1 MPEFTV
7 EHAAPCLMPRRSL
20 VLRHNP
26 SANPPP
32 RSLQHQRS
40 GMTLVE
46 SLVAAAILLIV
57 MASVMPAFISNLRI
71 NSDSEVRADAVVA
84 GRYVLERYRAM
95 NTRDI
100 PNSGSENDTVTVRER
115 AYDVTSYFCERG
127 EFCSDESRHIRLEVA
142 YEGEVEYETE
152 TVYTRIR

>member
-1 MPEFTV
+1 MPKFAFDRTSYFV
-7 EHAAPCLMPRRSL
+7 RS
-20 VLRHNP
+20 RTP

-32 RSLQHQRS
+32 CSLKRQRS

-57 MASVMPAFISNLRI
+57 MASVMPAFISNLRT

-84 GRYVLERYRAM
+84 GRYVLERYRAA

-100 PNSGSENDTVTVRER
+100 PTSGSEDDTVTVRER
-115 AYDVTSYFCERG
+115 DYAVTSYFCERG
-127 EFCSDESRHIRLEVA
+127 EFCTGESRHIRLEVA